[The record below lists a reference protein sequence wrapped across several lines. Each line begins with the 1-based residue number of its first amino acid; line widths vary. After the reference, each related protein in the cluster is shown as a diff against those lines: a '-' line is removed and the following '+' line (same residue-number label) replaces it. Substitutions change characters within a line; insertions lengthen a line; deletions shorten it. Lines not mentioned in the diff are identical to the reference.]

1 MIGEGWSVPRAEPA
15 PVLPILG
22 VLGADGQLAEQAI
35 AAFSELHGEVALRGP
50 VVPFDDTDYY
60 EPELGSALT
69 RQYLAF
75 SALFAA
81 EQLAELKEQATEL
94 EQRFAA
100 AGRRRINLDP
110 GYIDATKVV
119 LASYKVGP
127 QKLHVGRGV
136 WADLVLWYSHGQFQ
150 RLPWTFP
157 DLQSEAHLPLF
168 ERARGH
174 YKGLA
179 RAWRRELR

>member
-1 MIGEGWSVPRAEPA
+1 MTERWTPPSQPPA

-22 VLGADGQLAEQAI
+22 VLGLDEGLTEEAI
-35 AAFSELHGEVALRGP
+35 AAFAERHGPVCLRGP
-50 VVPFDDTDYY
+50 RVPFDGTDYY
-60 EPELGSALT
+60 EPELGAGLT
-69 RQYLAF
+69 RQYLAL
-75 SALFAA
+75 STLFAA
-81 EQLAELKEQATEL
+81 EELATLKALATEL
-94 EQRFAA
+94 EQRLVASD
-100 AGRRRINLDP
+100 GRRRVNLDP
-110 GYIDATKVV
+110 GYVDATKVV

-136 WADLVLWYSHGQFQ
+136 WADLVLWYSHGRFQ

-157 DLQSEAHLPLF
+157 DLQDDAHLPFF

-179 RAWRRELR
+179 RAWRRGRC